1 MGSKRLRLHITG
13 TARRRVATGR
23 SVQTRQSRQKSTS
36 KNTKTDK
43 PSRKSIFI
51 KNESIKSMSSHKT
64 PLVISEHRDDPF
76 GVWGEIFDDFID
88 AVIGAAPISLNDD
101 ESYYGESIHGSSRW

>member
-1 MGSKRLRLHITG
+1 MGSKRIRLHITG
-13 TARRRVATGR
+13 TSRRRVATGR

-43 PSRKSIFI
+43 HYQSIFI

-64 PLVISEHRDDPF
+64 PLVMSEHRDDPF

-88 AVIGAAPISLNDD
+88 AVIGAAPISLNDITQRCF
-101 ESYYGESIHGSSRW
+101 S

>member
-1 MGSKRLRLHITG
+1 
-13 TARRRVATGR
+13 
-23 SVQTRQSRQKSTS
+23 
-36 KNTKTDK
+36 
-43 PSRKSIFI
+43 
-51 KNESIKSMSSHKT
+51 MSSHKT

-101 ESYYGESIHGSSRW
+101 ESYYGESIHVGKIWE